1 MTIRDLPNKGRIEEK
16 LSWAEECYRSEGDR
30 FLGDERI
37 AGLLQEFRG
46 AARLSREEMARAGV
60 ARECREC
67 EEREG
72 GSCCGTGLEE
82 KYSATMILIN
92 LLLGKKIPGKRYDP
106 QSCFFLGRNGCI
118 LLARHVICV
127 NYLCGKVT
135 DRIDPKRIAVLREKE
150 GVELEL
156 LFLLHERIKKILDT
170 LMINIKKETEKS
182 LQKVAS
188 FYDQKKVGDVGPL
201 GFRRSTDL
209 SRMKAGLNVL
219 IDRKVLVPKRSVF
232 LDMGCA
238 DGRVNILFS
247 YLVKKSIGIELDEW
261 SLDEYL
267 PLRRELETVLKME
280 DLSLPPDNI
289 SLFHGDSMDQR
300 LHESISRQTGVG
312 LKDIDLFYTYLTMQ
326 EEFAALIARWGR
338 KGAIFMVYGLE
349 RIMPRFEGFRLL
361 TPEGSIQGI
370 LALYQ
375 KT

>member
-1 MTIRDLPNKGRIEEK
+1 
-16 LSWAEECYRSEGDR
+16 
-30 FLGDERI
+30 
-37 AGLLQEFRG
+37 
-46 AARLSREEMARAGV
+46 
-60 ARECREC
+60 
-67 EEREG
+67 
-72 GSCCGTGLEE
+72 
-82 KYSATMILIN
+82 
-92 LLLGKKIPGKRYDP
+92 
-106 QSCFFLGRNGCI
+106 
-118 LLARHVICV
+118 
-127 NYLCGKVT
+127 
-135 DRIDPKRIAVLREKE
+135 
-150 GVELEL
+150 
-156 LFLLHERIKKILDT
+156 
-170 LMINIKKETEKS
+170 MINIKKETEKS

-209 SRMKAGLNVL
+209 SRMKACLDVL
-219 IDRKVLVPKRSVF
+219 IDRKALVPKRSVF

-280 DLSLPPDNI
+280 ALPLPPDNI

-300 LHESISRQTGVG
+300 LHESISRLTGVR
-312 LKDIDLFYTYLTMQ
+312 LEDIDLFYTYLTMQ
-326 EEFAALIARWGR
+326 EEFAALIARGGR

-375 KT
+375 KI